1 MNKIKMNNKIASTSI
16 IYPNVQ
22 LGKNVVIED
31 FCLIG
36 IPVSRP
42 SDEIT
47 IIKDNAHI
55 RAGTYIYAGN
65 KIGKNFQTG
74 NKVNIRELNTIGDD
88 VSIGTLSDIEHHALI
103 GNGVRIHSQAFIP
116 EYTILD
122 DHCWIGPNV
131 VITNAKYPL
140 SPNAKDDLKA
150 VHVFNAAKIGAN
162 STLLPGVKVGINSLI
177 GAGSVVT
184 NDIEDNVI
192 AFGNPAIVFRQSDY

>member
-1 MNKIKMNNKIASTSI
+1 MNNKIASTSI

-22 LGKNVVIED
+22 LGENVVIED

-36 IPVSRP
+36 IPVSRT

-140 SPNAKDDLKA
+140 SQNAKDDLKA

-192 AFGNPAIVFRQSDY
+192 AFGNPAIVFRQNDY

>member
-1 MNKIKMNNKIASTSI
+1 MNKIKMNNKIATTSI

-36 IPVSRP
+36 IPVSSP

-140 SPNAKDDLKA
+140 SQNAKDDLKA